1 MACLGQFGARQTARF
16 DGWVYESAKSLETP
30 PGRVEVTSSMAD
42 VRLDTWVTDP
52 AIRIH
57 HRRRSRAEPDALWA
71 AASRVRLRDTRS
83 LGRMVRWR
91 IPGLDPALTYHDLFR
106 ADPFTVLAEDDRL
119 LITGLVGR
127 IWTLARDYPRLD
139 GPDAFAGWNRRGT
152 ARVLF
157 AHWVEPV
164 AGGGAEL
171 VSEARVEAV
180 DRIARLRLRALWS
193 VVGPFQR
200 LVAAEPLALAARAAE
215 RG

>member
-1 MACLGQFGARQTARF
+1 MAP
-16 DGWVYESAKSLETP
+16 D
-30 PGRVEVTSSMAD
+30 
-42 VRLDTWVTDP
+42 RLDSWLTDP
-52 AIRIH
+52 AIRMH
-57 HRRRSRAEPDALWA
+57 HRRRARADPDALWA

-83 LGRMVRWR
+83 LGRIVRWR

-106 ADPFTVLAEDDRL
+106 GEPFTVVEEGDRL
-119 LITGLVGR
+119 LVSGLVGR
-127 IWTLARDYPRLD
+127 IWTITRDYPRLD
-139 GPDAFAGWNRRGT
+139 GADAFAAWRRAGT

-164 AGGGAEL
+164 DGGAEL

-180 DRIARLRLRALWS
+180 DRMAGLRLRALWS

-215 RG
+215 ASGS

>member
-1 MACLGQFGARQTARF
+1 MAS
-16 DGWVYESAKSLETP
+16 D
-30 PGRVEVTSSMAD
+30 
-42 VRLDTWVTDP
+42 RLDSWVTDP

-57 HRRRSRAEPDALWA
+57 HRRRARADPDALWA

-91 IPGLDPALTYHDLFR
+91 IPGLDPALSYHDLFR
-106 ADPFTVLAEDDRL
+106 GDPFTVLEEDDRL
-119 LITGLVGR
+119 LVSGLVGR
-127 IWTLARDYPRLD
+127 IWTVARDYPRLD
-139 GPDAFAGWNRRGT
+139 GPEAFAAWQRRGT

-164 AGGGAEL
+164 DGGAEL

-180 DRIARLRLRALWS
+180 DRAAGLRLRALWS

-215 RG
+215 RQERH

>member
-1 MACLGQFGARQTARF
+1 MSDL
-16 DGWVYESAKSLETP
+16 
-30 PGRVEVTSSMAD
+30 
-42 VRLDTWVTDP
+42 RLDPWVRDP

-57 HRRRSRAEPDALWA
+57 HRRRARADPDALWQ

-106 ADPFTVLAEDDRL
+106 GEPFTVLEENERL
-119 LITGLVGR
+119 LVSGLVGR
-127 IWTLARDYPRLD
+127 IWTVARDYPRLD
-139 GPDAFAGWNRRGT
+139 GPEAFAAWQRRGT

-157 AHWVEPV
+157 AHWVEAV
-164 AGGGAEL
+164 DGGAEL

-180 DRIARLRLRALWS
+180 DRMAGLRLRALWS

-215 RG
+215 ASDS